1 MSSSSTATT
10 TAPAPQSGRALV
22 SIVIPNFN
30 YGRYLRSAID
40 SALAQTYSPTEVIVV
55 DDGSTDN
62 SRKIIE
68 SYGERI
74 VAILKANGGHGSALN
89 AGYAASRGEIVI
101 FLDADDELM
110 PDAVE
115 QVVKAWRPGVAKA
128 QFQLEM
134 VDETGR
140 PLGERV
146 PPFDRY
152 LPSGDIRELI
162 VRYGEYPS
170 SPCSGNAYSRAAL
183 DKLMPM
189 DEILWSVGSEKSLVF
204 LSPFFG
210 DVVSIRAPLGR
221 YRIHSDNDSG
231 FKGRHL
237 EKLHRRLSAVYF
249 IPETI
254 CRVAAS
260 KGIALDPRVLGSTS
274 RELKIRIASLRLD
287 PKTHPIATD
296 TRLSLLIEG
305 LGASMREPDISL
317 SVRVKQI
324 LWFVLMALGP
334 MRLVS
339 SLAAPAR

>member
-1 MSSSSTATT
+1 MNSSSMA
-10 TAPAPQSGRALV
+10 TAPSTRSAKPLV
-22 SIVIPNFN
+22 SIIIPNYN
-30 YGRYLRSAID
+30 YARYLRGAID
-40 SALAQTYSPTEVIVV
+40 SALAQTYSSIEVIVV

-62 SRKIIE
+62 SRVVIE
-68 SYGERI
+68 PYGERI
-74 VAILKANGGHGSALN
+74 TSIFKPNGGHGSALN
-89 AGYAASRGEIVI
+89 AGYLASHGEIVI

-110 PDAVE
+110 PEALE
-115 QVVKAWRPGVAKA
+115 QVVKAWGPGTAKA

-134 VDETGR
+134 VDETGQ
-140 PLGERV
+140 PLRERV

-152 LPSGDIRELI
+152 LPNGDIRERIL
-162 VRYGEYPS
+162 RYGEYPS

-189 DEILWSVGSEKSLVF
+189 DEMLWSAGSEKSLVF

-210 DVVSIRAPLGR
+210 EVVSIRAPLGR

-237 EKLHRRLSAVYF
+237 EKLHRRLTAVYF

-260 KGIALDPRVLGSTS
+260 KGIALDPRVLASTS
-274 RELKIRIASLRLD
+274 RELKIRMASLRLE
-287 PKTHPIATD
+287 PKTHPIAGD
-296 TRLSLLIEG
+296 TRLNLLIQG
-305 LGASMREPDISL
+305 MGAAMREPDITL
-317 SVRVKQI
+317 SVRAKQI
-324 LWFVLMALGP
+324 LWFVLMAVGP

-339 SLAAPAR
+339 LLTAPSR